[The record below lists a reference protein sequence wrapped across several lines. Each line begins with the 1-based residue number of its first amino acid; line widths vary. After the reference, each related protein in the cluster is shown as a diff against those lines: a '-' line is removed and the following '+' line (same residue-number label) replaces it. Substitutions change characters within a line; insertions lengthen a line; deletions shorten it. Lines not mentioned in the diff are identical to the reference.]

1 MSDLFVLALHAGT
14 GTIAPEALTTPIQ
27 ETIHRGLEA
36 ALRAGQ
42 TVLAAGGTA
51 LDAVVAAVTVLEDDR
66 QFNAGAGSVF
76 NAAGRQE
83 MDAAVID
90 GASRAAGAVTG
101 VCGPRNPVI
110 AARAVME
117 KSRTVMMHGD
127 GAMAFCRSAG
137 VPFEEDEY
145 FHTDRR
151 WRALEARR
159 SAARAGE
166 LAKVQDSDRHGS
178 VGAVA
183 LDQHGKLAAAAS
195 TGGTTG
201 KALGRV
207 VGSPMIG
214 AGLWANDGCAISATG
229 DGDHLIRMAAAH
241 EVCARIRLGGMTLEA
256 AASSVVAEMGM
267 AGGTGGMIAVD
278 RQGRVTMP
286 FSARGMYRGLVR
298 GLGAPQSAIFREEP
312 RTVGL
317 AA

>member
-1 MSDLFVLALHAGT
+1 MTETFVLAVHAGT
-14 GTIAPEALTTPIQ
+14 GTIAPEALTTSHQ
-27 ETIHRGLEA
+27 ETVHRGLEA
-36 ALRAGQ
+36 ALRVGQ
-42 TVLAAGGTA
+42 AVLASGGSA
-51 LDAVVAAVTVLEDDR
+51 LDAVVAAVVALEDDR

-90 GASRAAGAVTG
+90 GARRAVGAVAG
-101 VCGPRNPVI
+101 VCGPRNPVV

-117 KSRTVMMHGD
+117 QSRTVMMHGD

-159 SAARAGE
+159 FAARAGD
-166 LAKVQDSDRHGS
+166 LAKIEDSDRHGS

-183 LDQHGKLAAAAS
+183 LDQHGRLAAAAS

-207 VGSPMIG
+207 VGSPMAG
-214 AGLWANDGCAISATG
+214 AGLWANEGCAISATG

-241 EVCARIRLGGMTLEA
+241 EVCARIRLGGMALEA
-256 AASSVVAEMGM
+256 AASSVVAEMGL
-267 AGGTGGMIAVD
+267 AGGTGGMIAVN
-278 RQGRVTMP
+278 QAGEVTMP
-286 FSARGMYRGLVR
+286 FSARGMYRGMVR
-298 GLGAPQSAIFREEP
+298 GMAAPQTAIFREGP
-312 RTVGL
+312 LATGL

>member
-1 MSDLFVLALHAGT
+1 MSELYVLALHAGT
-14 GTIAPEALTTPIQ
+14 GTVAPEALTASGQ
-27 ETIHRGLEA
+27 DAIHRGLDA

-42 TVLAAGGTA
+42 AILAAGGSA
-51 LDAVVAAVTVLEDDR
+51 LDAVVAAVAVLEDDR

-90 GASRAAGAVTG
+90 GRTRAAGAVSG
-101 VCGPRNPVI
+101 ICGPRNPVA

-117 KSRTVMMHGD
+117 RSRNVMMHGE
-127 GAMAFCRSAG
+127 GAMAFCRTAG

-159 SAARAGE
+159 HAARAGD
-166 LAKVQDSDRHGS
+166 LAKVEDSDRHGS

-183 LDQHGKLAAAAS
+183 LDQHGHLAAAAS

-201 KALGRV
+201 KAPGRL

-214 AGLWANDGCAISATG
+214 SGLWANSGCAISATG

-241 EVCARIRLGGMTLEA
+241 EVCARMRLSGMTLA
-256 AASSVVAEMGM
+256 AAAAAVVSELGLE
-267 AGGTGGMIAVD
+267 GGTGGMIAID
-278 RQGRVTMP
+278 RQGEVTMP

-298 GLGAPQSAIFREEP
+298 GAEAPQTAIFREAP
-312 RTVGL
+312 RPAI

>member
-1 MSDLFVLALHAGT
+1 MTELFTLALHAGT
-14 GTIAPEALTTPIQ
+14 GTIAPEALTAAMQ
-27 ETIHRGLEA
+27 DSIHRGLEA

-42 TVLAAGGTA
+42 AILAGGGSA

-90 GASRAAGAVTG
+90 GRTRAAGAVSG
-101 VCGPRNPVI
+101 ICGPRNPVI
-110 AARAVME
+110 AARAIME
-117 KSRTVMMHGD
+117 RSRTVMMHGE
-127 GAMAFCRSAG
+127 GAMAFCRTAG
-137 VPFEEDEY
+137 VPFEEEEY

-159 SAARAGE
+159 HAARAGD
-166 LAKVQDSDRHGS
+166 LAKVEDSDRHGS

-183 LDQHGKLAAAAS
+183 LDQHGNLAAAAS

-201 KALGRV
+201 KAPGRL

-214 AGLWANDGCAISATG
+214 AGLWANSGCAISATG
-229 DGDHLIRMAAAH
+229 DGDTLIRMAAAH
-241 EVCARIRLGGMTLEA
+241 EVCARMRLGGMALEA
-256 AASSVVAEMGM
+256 AAAAVVAELGLQGG
-267 AGGTGGMIAVD
+267 AGGMVVIN
-278 RQGRVTMP
+278 RQGEVAMP

-298 GLGAPQSAIFREEP
+298 GHGTPETAIFREPP
-312 RTVGL
+312 RPAI